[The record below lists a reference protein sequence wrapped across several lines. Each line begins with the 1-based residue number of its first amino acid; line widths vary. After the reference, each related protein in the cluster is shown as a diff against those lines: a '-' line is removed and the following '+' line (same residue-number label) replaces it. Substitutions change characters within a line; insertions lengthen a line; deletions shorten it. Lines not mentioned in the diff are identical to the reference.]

1 MSNRQDLLNALL
13 RQNLYLF
20 VRKVF
25 ATIDAS
31 QTFLPNWH
39 IEVVCDWLM
48 LAAGEG
54 VNRLIITLP
63 PRYLKSI
70 CASVAL
76 PAWILGRD
84 PTARIIC
91 VSYTDEL
98 ALKHARDCR
107 KVMESS
113 WYKRSFPGTRLSK
126 KRSAVSDFETTR
138 GGGRFTTS
146 VAGSLTGRG
155 GGYIII
161 DDPIKPQDAL
171 SKAVRRSIN
180 QWYDNTLRSR
190 LDNKKTGVIILV
202 MQRVHLDDLV
212 GHVREKEFWHE
223 IKLPAM
229 AEEDETFTIWNEKD
243 VGRKKGEALHPER
256 DTLEML
262 EETRNL
268 KGSFNFQAQYQQSP
282 VPEAGN
288 LIKRHWFHFYDVV
301 PVAVRQADRIV
312 QSWDP
317 AISVSDTAD
326 WSVCTTWAIR
336 GDDYYLIDVYR
347 KRCDFL
353 LTGKVIDEN
362 GEPLYQSQA
371 DKNGRRYCYYISKHL
386 MNGARQ
392 NKNGWRLPA
401 ETLEGTV
408 LVPLL
413 DIFGCQSR
421 LMDLLCLDNPSTA
434 SLSKLKVGA
443 TNLVGILME
452 GKPKEK
458 RHILQS
464 IIHRIELAPTSIKL
478 KLETRGLAQVLDLPF
493 ADDASPITIDVPV
506 RLQRRGVETKMI
518 IHSPNATTRNFDADL
533 CRLIAQAHR

>member
-1 MSNRQDLLNALL
+1 MSNRQNLLNALL

-20 VRKVF
+20 VQKVF
-25 ATIDAS
+25 ATVDAS
-31 QTFLPNWH
+31 QPFKPNWH

-63 PRYLKSI
+63 PRHLKSI

-84 PTARIIC
+84 PAARVIC
-91 VSYTDEL
+91 VSYSDEL

-107 KVMESS
+107 KVMESK
-113 WYKRSFPGTRLSK
+113 WYKRLFPGTRLSK
-126 KRSAVSDFETTR
+126 KRSAVNDFETTR

-146 VAGSLTGRG
+146 IGGSLTGRG

-161 DDPIKPQDAL
+161 DDPIKLQDSI
-171 SKAVRRSIN
+171 SKALRRYTN

-212 GHVREKEFWHE
+212 GHVREKESWHD
-223 IKLPAM
+223 INLPAI

-336 GDDYYLIDVYR
+336 GVDYYLIDVYR
-347 KRCDFL
+347 KRCDFPTL
-353 LTGKVIDEN
+353 KRKIVDHKKQYAADIVLIEDAGAAKGLIQQLNDDRQIRPIGIKPEGSKEDRMAAQSAVIEAGRVFLPKNASWLDEFRMEMAAFPSGKHDDQVDSV
-362 GEPLYQSQA
+362 SQFLKWVTRTRA
-371 DKNGRRYCYYISKHL
+371 GI
-386 MNGARQ
+386 Q
-392 NKNGWRLPA
+392 
-401 ETLEGTV
+401 V
-408 LVPLL
+408 
-413 DIFGCQSR
+413 
-421 LMDLLCLDNPSTA
+421 
-434 SLSKLKVGA
+434 LKVKA
-443 TNLVGILME
+443 
-452 GKPKEK
+452 
-458 RHILQS
+458 
-464 IIHRIELAPTSIKL
+464 
-478 KLETRGLAQVLDLPF
+478 
-493 ADDASPITIDVPV
+493 
-506 RLQRRGVETKMI
+506 
-518 IHSPNATTRNFDADL
+518 
-533 CRLIAQAHR
+533 